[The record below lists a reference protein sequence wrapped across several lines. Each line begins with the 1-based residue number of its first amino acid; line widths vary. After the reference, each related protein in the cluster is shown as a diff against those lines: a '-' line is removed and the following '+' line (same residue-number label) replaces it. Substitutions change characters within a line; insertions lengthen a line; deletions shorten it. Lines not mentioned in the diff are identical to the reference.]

1 MGEGDVTLSAT
12 ATDKAGNTSEP
23 TTRPITVDTLTP
35 NVPVINAVATDDI
48 INSSETSTTITG
60 TAEADATV
68 ALTIGGNVRTI
79 TSDGSGEW
87 SYELTADDLSAMGE
101 GDVTLSATATDAV
114 GNISEST
121 TRSITVDTLAPEAPV
136 INAVATDD
144 IIDHSELSSTITG
157 TAEAGAT
164 IELTIDAG
172 DWAKTN
178 TITGNNLGTW
188 EYTLTAEDITVMGEG
203 LVSLSATATDAAGN
217 TSEPTERSI
226 TVDTVETIN
235 TSIVVFDL
243 VGGTSSSHSDRTFD
257 ADPATS
263 YKIYIKVNSTSSE
276 LLTDENSEVGTWG
289 LWEGAKNLGDNDR
302 IIFVGTGSN
311 IVGAHGAAVAGVNE
325 YNSGSG
331 VLLHSSSS
339 SSDSW
344 AVLFK
349 RSDEEAHLWRNVGG
363 IGDVRLFTSGNF
375 DFRLDDGTSGALY
388 ATAMPAGVLTS
399 QGLAPID

>member
-1 MGEGDVTLSAT
+1 
-12 ATDKAGNTSEP
+12 
-23 TTRPITVDTLTP
+23 
-35 NVPVINAVATDDI
+35 VINAVATDDI

-331 VLLHSSSS
+331 VLLYSSSS

-349 RSDEEAHLWRNVGG
+349 RSDEGAHLWRNVGEF
-363 IGDVRLFTSGNF
+363 GDVRLFTSGNF
-375 DFRLDDGTSGALY
+375 DFRLDDGTSSALY